1 MIHCDLNVLGN
12 GSGESQ
18 KYFKSIL
25 VSFCRE
31 KVFVFLNRLLNSSKV
46 RREQNFHSRKEEG
59 LFLLY
64 KKNCMDNIKGNQAEG
79 CPLSGDKII
88 LYR

>member
-1 MIHCDLNVLGN
+1 MALPLIVIRCDLNVLGN

-31 KVFVFLNRLLNSSKV
+31 KVFVFLNRLLNPSKV

-64 KKNCMDNIKGNQAEG
+64 KKNCMDNIKRKPGRG
-79 CPLSGDKII
+79 VSSVW
-88 LYR
+88 